1 MIIRR
6 EAPAML
12 TEKELPVINAALG
25 RGSDVRIQNTR
36 DGIRII
42 EDKMTVLFRGKA
54 DSAAPITQKK

>member
-1 MIIRR
+1 MV
-6 EAPAML
+6 

-54 DSAAPITQKK
+54 DSAAPVTQNK